1 MMTVALDILAA
12 RARLYRA
19 YPTATSV
26 AYVRDN
32 ELDMRQL
39 ADAAG
44 CFTVMRVAVSG
55 DRFEF
60 SETGNTIVAI
70 VEAFGRDGE
79 TSVDLVAWPLDAPQ
93 RVLTMFGRTPILG
106 LVNVFAATTY
116 AFDRPLVCYRTPLA
130 WWQAGCRGA
139 VVLDPSSAARLLL
152 DAPGLIS
159 GEDLEHSRQI
169 AELVRSLFDPARF
182 VAPAQSER
190 RAA

>member
-1 MMTVALDILAA
+1 MTVALDILAA

-32 ELDMRQL
+32 DLDMRQL

-70 VEAFGRDGE
+70 VEAFGRDGA
-79 TSVDLVAWPLDAPQ
+79 TVLDLVAWPLTDPGQ
-93 RVLTMFGRTPILG
+93 ILTMFGRAPMLG
-106 LVNVFAATTY
+106 TVNIFDATSYT
-116 AFDRPLVCYRTPLA
+116 FGRPLNCRRTPLG
-130 WWQAGCRGA
+130 WWRAGCQGI
-139 VVLDPSSAARLLL
+139 VVIDPAAAARLLL
-152 DAPGLIS
+152 DAPGAIS
-159 GEDLEHSRQI
+159 GEDFDHSREI
-169 AELVRSLFDPARF
+169 GELVRSLFDPARF
-182 VAPAQSER
+182 VAPVSDER